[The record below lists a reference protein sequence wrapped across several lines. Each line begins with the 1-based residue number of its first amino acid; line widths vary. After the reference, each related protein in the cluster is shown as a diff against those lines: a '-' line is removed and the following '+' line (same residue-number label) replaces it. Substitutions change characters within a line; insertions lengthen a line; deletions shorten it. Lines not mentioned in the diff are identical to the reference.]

1 MLMGSICGGGAV
13 VTSSSASET
22 IFAWAA
28 FAGFSSEMIVRR
40 PALVLLKVIVL
51 CCDFV
56 CPIGPETLRRLA
68 AGMFAMASNMF
79 KSTGRKTRGNA
90 SNTRELMLLSWNLDL
105 CLNA

>member
-28 FAGFSSEMIVRR
+28 FAGFSSEVIVRR

-79 KSTGRKTRGNA
+79 KSTGNA